1 MTAFGSTLSTSGF
14 LALRKSGFK
23 PLRQVQGTS
32 VVSLGWQRSPALA
45 VRQSVAPS
53 MIDSGG
59 AGATK
64 MYFPRGSQAVQQF
77 LYEGAWL
84 ELDERTAAHN
94 DARTQ
99 ALARL
104 RENAREADALA
115 VVDVRLRRGN
125 FSHATHAIEFTAI
138 GTAIGS
144 DVVDLDEYEPIP
156 LVSLSGGDFWKLFE
170 SGFWP
175 LGLVGGTSVV
185 FIISGRRTKV
195 TRFRFSRF
203 SLRNQEFEDYTD
215 GIAQAR
221 LRAAGRLRQEAR
233 DVGATGVLGVEV
245 RRERAE
251 RSDDNLMVTVDL
263 LGNAIAPIEQGEP
276 QELTYAVQLGKT

>member
-32 VVSLGWQRSPALA
+32 VLSLGWQRSPALA
-45 VRQSVAPS
+45 VRQSVTPS
-53 MIDSGG
+53 MIDSGA

-84 ELDERTAAHN
+84 ELDERTAAYN

-104 RENAREADALA
+104 RENAREAGALA

-125 FSHATHAIEFTAI
+125 FAQATRAIEFTAL

-144 DVVDLDEYEPIP
+144 DLVDLDEYEPIP

-170 SGFWP
+170 SGYWP

-203 SLRNQEFEDYTD
+203 SLRNQEFEDYTE

-221 LRAAGRLRQEAR
+221 LRAAGRLRHEAR
-233 DVGATGVLGVEV
+233 EVGATGVLGVEV

-263 LGNAIAPIEQGEP
+263 LGNAITPIEQGEP